1 MNLYN
6 LFEAPKMKPAAG
18 TTGVMD
24 NQAQTSISPVGS
36 GTSEWESKKK
46 PVTMMGVGNKNV
58 VGEARD
64 VQLDELSNAV
74 LGNYKKAAGA
84 DASAADKAGDFK
96 RGDKR
101 FKGIVRATK
110 KELANDV
117 KQHKTV
123 DEGQLEFNTPDPGV
137 VVQDLKGNILDKI
150 NLSVAAQKYKLGAA
164 QNIKNQLAHQNYTT
178 IGNYVIVSPMSG
190 QPQDAT
196 TQGVAEGRKPFRDLK
211 SWTDHAKSQGLKVS
225 EPSNHI
231 DWTHDATDKQGK
243 VRGRFVR
250 TRVPQNSRGFIH
262 KQGVAEGKK
271 KSDTYHIVNKDGKPA
286 NLASY
291 ADKESAVKDRDAKHQ
306 GAEVRQVG
314 SRGKVKSVSEAH
326 DAAAKEIH
334 GNLFHDSIPPGAEKH
349 HVSAV
354 LKAHGLQDTDAK
366 DVINRVRKMGY
377 TGSRLDKSEVAE
389 DDHTDEEN
397 GMAQDNLNKMSKAS
411 QQINNKVKKLGG
423 NKSLEPWQQQLVAT
437 AADKVDA
444 VHHSMDDEVEEGI
457 DGRGERHE
465 PELNPGDSIMLT
477 TVKGRTY
484 TGTLSHINDDSIV
497 FKTLGQGGNPHAPDD
512 MESRSHVV
520 AIKMSHVANIEP
532 LSMTENEQDWG
543 EYEDGDEEQQDE
555 GFFVAIGSEDDGAF
569 VGMITKDGGKW
580 RETEITGNAPY
591 GWGGSYMS
599 YLSSEDVMQHLR
611 NDYGRH
617 AQVKGPFS
625 TEEAAMQYA
634 QSHFDLGSDSEFG
647 DEDYDTLEEQKLQ
660 IGDPIVVTY
669 ASEYEGEHGEII
681 DFSPSGSFVIVRMQ
695 NGDEASMHLSDV
707 EYSEYEDEEDDE
719 DGIQYWPPK
728 RRPHRDDLDETVND
742 PDFERMMGKMTSP
755 DSLKTREA
763 VAMMMDLV
771 YHNGASYKEALQQ
784 ASSSFE
790 IDPAKLQALYQQ
802 QLKQQGNP
810 VDEAKGLRKRVRVV
824 KGPAAGKTGWIRE
837 VKHGLYKGAPKRFYV
852 DLDDGGHA
860 DNLPADALRLVKDLG
875 EAGNPAQQAAIAIA
889 MKKAGKKPKSESMQ
903 SAAHKPTGPSFAD
916 GKWKGTDSA
925 AQAKNKYV
933 GSGATESVQ
942 HDKQVLEYT
951 INNMKRDG
959 YEFFNEDDNGF
970 DKCWTGYRKVG
981 LKKKGDKMVNDCRPV
996 KKKK

>member
-1 MNLYN
+1 MFTSE
-6 LFEAPKMKPAAG
+6 LFDDIPPPENARKTQIAG
-18 TTGVMD
+18 TLPT
-24 NQAQTSISPVGS
+24 
-36 GTSEWESKKK
+36 
-46 PVTMMGVGNKNV
+46 
-58 VGEARD
+58 
-64 VQLDELSNAV
+64 
-74 LGNYKKAAGA
+74 YKKAADMLAKTGVKGKALDFGA
-84 DASAADKAGDFK
+84 GLGHGTAELGPDADSYEPYPGEKFKPHFIDVTQIPDNSYHKIVNLNVLNVVPNAGEQRIRDSIVKNIGRVLAPGGVAIITTRGKDVLTIKGTPGEEPMSMISKIGTYQKGFTSAELRGYITGILGDGFE
-96 RGDKR
+96 
-101 FKGIVRATK
+101 VS
-110 KELANDV
+110 NV
-117 KQHKTV
+117 
-123 DEGQLEFNTPDPGV
+123 
-137 VVQDLKGNILDKI
+137 
-150 NLSVAAQKYKLGAA
+150 KLGPAGVM
-164 QNIKNQLAHQNYTT
+164 IKKL
-178 IGNYVIVSPMSG
+178 G
-190 QPQDAT
+190 
-196 TQGVAEGRKPFRDLK
+196 
-211 SWTDHAKSQGLKVS
+211 
-225 EPSNHI
+225 
-231 DWTHDATDKQGK
+231 KQG
-243 VRGRFVR
+243 
-250 TRVPQNSRGFIH
+250 
-262 KQGVAEGKK
+262 
-271 KSDTYHIVNKDGKPA
+271 
-286 NLASY
+286 
-291 ADKESAVKDRDAKHQ
+291 
-306 GAEVRQVG
+306 
-314 SRGKVKSVSEAH
+314 
-326 DAAAKEIH
+326 
-334 GNLFHDSIPPGAEKH
+334 
-349 HVSAV
+349 
-354 LKAHGLQDTDAK
+354 
-366 DVINRVRKMGY
+366 M
-377 TGSRLDKSEVAE
+377 AE

-444 VHHSMDDEVEEGI
+444 VHHSMDDEMEEGI

-520 AIKMSHVANIEP
+520 ALKMSHVANIEP

-933 GSGATESVQ
+933 GSGATESIQ